1 MTMPATMTGSAST
14 SKATSKATSY
24 LHLETPPHRP
34 HTAPARP
41 DEEPYEELEITFNKT
56 LEGHYR
62 HGKTGYKRVGVL
74 FLTWEEDDLQ
84 CKETEVDALRDFFTD
99 EFKYETDYFQIPKAR
114 WQTALQ
120 KRIADLFY
128 EYDSPDCLT
137 IIYYGGHGYVG
148 EETRSLKLSA

>member
-1 MTMPATMTGSAST
+1 MMAIPPTSGASKT
-14 SKATSKATSY
+14 T
-24 LHLETPPHRP
+24 LDVHLETPPHS
-34 HTAPARP
+34 APSRS
-41 DEEPYEELEITFNKT
+41 EEASHEELEVTFNKT
-56 LEGHYR
+56 IEGHYR

-74 FLTWEEDDLQ
+74 FVTWAEDDMQ
-84 CKETEVDALRDFFTD
+84 CRETEVDALRKLFDEDFN
-99 EFKYETDYFQIPKAR
+99 YETDYFLIPKAR

-148 EETRSLKLSA
+148 EESKSLKLAA

>member
-1 MTMPATMTGSAST
+1 MTGSAP
-14 SKATSKATSY
+14 KASFD
-24 LHLETPPHRP
+24 LHIETPPSYRP
-34 HTAPARP
+34 HISPPRSNVNTT
-41 DEEPYEELEITFNKT
+41 EEPYEELEITFNKT

-62 HGKTGYKRVGVL
+62 NGKTGYQRVGVL

-84 CKETEVDALRDFFTD
+84 CKETEVDALRELFAK

-120 KRIADLFY
+120 KRIADMFY

>member
-1 MTMPATMTGSAST
+1 MPGA
-14 SKATSKATSY
+14 SKASLD
-24 LHLETPPHRP
+24 LHLQTPPYQTSQTSP
-34 HTAPARP
+34 KFFDNEQYAEAQ
-41 DEEPYEELEITFNKT
+41 ITFDKT

-62 HGKTGYKRVGVL
+62 YGKTGYKRVGVL

-84 CKETEVDALRDFFTD
+84 CKETEVDALRGLFSNDFYF
-99 EFKYETDYFQIPKAR
+99 ETEYFEIPKTR

-137 IIYYGGHGYVG
+137 IIYYGGNYPMSLASPPYV
-148 EETRSLKLSA
+148 LD

>member
-1 MTMPATMTGSAST
+1 MPGASP
-14 SKATSKATSY
+14 KPTSY
-24 LHLETPPHRP
+24 LHLQTPP
-34 HTAPARP
+34 HTAPPRTDKATS
-41 DEEPYEELEITFNKT
+41 EEAYEELEITFNKT

-74 FLTWEEDDLQ
+74 FLSWEEDDMQ
-84 CKETEVDALRDFFTD
+84 CKETEVDALRNLFVE
-99 EFKYETDYFQIPKAR
+99 EFKYETDYFLIPKDR

-137 IIYYGGHGYVG
+137 IVYYGGHGYVG
-148 EETRSLKLSA
+148 EETQSLKLAA

>member
-1 MTMPATMTGSAST
+1 MSGA
-14 SKATSKATSY
+14 SKATLD
-24 LHLETPPHRP
+24 LHLQAPPHSAPPRP
-34 HTAPARP
+34 
-41 DEEPYEELEITFNKT
+41 EEVSYEELEVTFNKT
-56 LEGHYR
+56 IEGHYR

-74 FLTWEEDDLQ
+74 FITWVEDDMQ
-84 CKETEVDALRDFFTD
+84 CRETEVDALRTLFDK
-99 EFKYETDYFQIPKAR
+99 EFKYETDYFLIPKAR

-148 EETRSLKLSA
+148 EESNSLKLAA